1 MIPKH
6 VFVTGTDTEVGKTR
20 ITTGLM
26 AVLQQQG
33 LKAAGMKP
41 VASGCDWVAGQW
53 QNEDALAM
61 IAQSN
66 VSLPYSVV
74 NPYAFEPAI
83 APHIAA
89 SRVNNEVSI
98 SEIKQQFEQIKS
110 EADAVVVE
118 GAGGWLVPLNQTETM
133 ADLAVALDL
142 PVVLVVAI
150 KLGCINHALLSI
162 ESIQQ
167 RGLRIAGWVA
177 NHLDAQR
184 ESAEIIDTLK
194 QHIAAPCLGVVPELL
209 DGQSA
214 ADFLCRED

>member
-33 LKAAGMKP
+33 LRTAGMKP
-41 VASGCDWVAGQW
+41 IASGCDWIDGQW

-61 IAQSN
+61 IKQSN
-66 VSLPYSVV
+66 VSLPYSKV

-89 SRVNNEVSI
+89 EQNNTGVSVAV
-98 SEIKQQFEQIKS
+98 IKQQFEQIKQQS
-110 EADAVVVE
+110 DAVIVE
-118 GAGGWLVPLNQTETM
+118 GAGGWLVPVNQTETM
-133 ADLAVALDL
+133 ADLAAELGL

-150 KLGCINHALLSI
+150 KLGCINHALLSAQAI
-162 ESIQQ
+162 EQK
-167 RGLRIAGWVA
+167 GLQLVGWVA
-177 NHLDAQR
+177 NHLDQQN
-184 ESAEIIDTLK
+184 ESVEIINTLK
-194 QHIAAPCLGVVPELL
+194 QHIKAPCLGTVPQLRA
-209 DGQSA
+209 DQSA
-214 ADFLCRED
+214 ADYLCREG